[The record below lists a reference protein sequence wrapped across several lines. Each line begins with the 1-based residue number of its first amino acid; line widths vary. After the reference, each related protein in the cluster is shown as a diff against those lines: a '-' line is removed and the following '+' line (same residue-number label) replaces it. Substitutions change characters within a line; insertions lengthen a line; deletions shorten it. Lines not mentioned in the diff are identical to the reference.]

1 MHSVRTLPITI
12 LLAATLLGATFPTA
26 NEPAAMP
33 ASNRVESVAETSA
46 SLTVHA
52 DDERGRRV
60 VKWAVG
66 RYREAGLTV
75 PASDV
80 YFNRG
85 LDACRGYVGLHTL
98 ESGRHRI
105 DICDPGRRSRE
116 RIILHEFAHAWVGE
130 NLTDVG
136 REGFVTL
143 RGLETWYD
151 VDTDWKLRGTEHAAE
166 IMFWGLSEQCRT
178 PGRIGTD
185 EPAVL
190 AVAFEFLTGTQP
202 LCMIDPDGSSSSEP
216 AATERRGGRT
226 A

>member
-85 LDACRGYVGLHTL
+85 LEACRGLRRAAHPGNRSTPD
-98 ESGRHRI
+98 RH
-105 DICDPGRRSRE
+105 
-116 RIILHEFAHAWVGE
+116 L
-130 NLTDVG
+130 
-136 REGFVTL
+136 
-143 RGLETWYD
+143 
-151 VDTDWKLRGTEHAAE
+151 
-166 IMFWGLSEQCRT
+166 
-178 PGRIGTD
+178 
-185 EPAVL
+185 
-190 AVAFEFLTGTQP
+190 
-202 LCMIDPDGSSSSEP
+202 
-216 AATERRGGRT
+216 
-226 A
+226 